1 MREGIVPSSRIPFTY
16 SSGAF
21 GTPNP
26 TYIIDALIASHSPNA
41 SAGVKKVCALASSPS
56 VGLKLTARTYPGVG
70 STRWRS
76 VMFVIPFAV
85 RW

>member
-56 VGLKLTARTYPGVG
+56 VG
-70 STRWRS
+70 
-76 VMFVIPFAV
+76 
-85 RW
+85 